1 MTVRIGQDCTASVD
15 QLTQVRGAVV
25 PSGPVTVKGSVFDAL
40 SEPTVRC
47 EGVPAV
53 VSENREFECIVS
65 IASGTTTIAV
75 DARDTAGNTIT
86 TGITLTTTDAVI
98 EEPTSLRITPQN
110 VTLTN
115 GEERRFRVVDDR
127 GRVPTDAVWSIDN
140 STMATLA
147 GPNDPRVTGV
157 SAGQVT
163 LTVTWRGLSAST
175 EIDILGSGGVLT
187 PGATLWSAPPI
198 RGAVDQIVQASSQST
213 AGGRSMSW
221 NTTRQMPDIIR
232 AFDVDGGEVWSIPT
246 QGRVTQLSGDPF
258 GGVVALVDTTITRYT
273 ADGMGFTMANDAAR
287 GFAINSA
294 GTIYYASPTASALIG
309 GFSVVPL
316 PTPEG
321 PMGWVDVGIPTV
333 LEDDRVALPIY
344 VRNTAATPSRYQ
356 LLLHTPGG
364 GTALHT
370 LGEGQETNGTWVNPY
385 KAVPNGLGGF
395 LVLSDVYQAP
405 SATIRSGLWSR
416 EWHRISKCWA
426 GRESVKRGAGLMTI
440 RSETWSSPS
449 RVPSPPPIDSAT

>member
-1 MTVRIGQDCTASVD
+1 MAAKC
-15 QLTQVRGAVV
+15 GA
-25 PSGPVTVKGSVFDAL
+25 F
-40 SEPTVRC
+40 
-47 EGVPAV
+47 
-53 VSENREFECIVS
+53 
-65 IASGTTTIAV
+65 
-75 DARDTAGNTIT
+75 
-86 TGITLTTTDAVI
+86 
-98 EEPTSLRITPQN
+98 
-110 VTLTN
+110 
-115 GEERRFRVVDDR
+115 
-127 GRVPTDAVWSIDN
+127 
-140 STMATLA
+140 
-147 GPNDPRVTGV
+147 
-157 SAGQVT
+157 
-163 LTVTWRGLSAST
+163 
-175 EIDILGSGGVLT
+175 
-187 PGATLWSAPPI
+187 PPK
-198 RGAVDQIVQASSQST
+198 VESH
-213 AGGRSMSW
+213 
-221 NTTRQMPDIIR
+221 
-232 AFDVDGGEVWSIPT
+232 
-246 QGRVTQLSGDPF
+246 QLSGDPF

-370 LGEGQETNGTWVNPY
+370 LGEGQETNGTSVNPAQGRSPTASAGSWCFPTCT
-385 KAVPNGLGGF
+385 K
-395 LVLSDVYQAP
+395 AP

-426 GRESVKRGAGLMTI
+426 A
-440 RSETWSSPS
+440 S
-449 RVPSPPPIDSAT
+449 R